1 MSVEDSGSDFLSDES
16 DYEAEEKLDDG
27 ETDVEEFSYAAMVR
41 LHHNLINFQNIYIYN
56 INAVIAIEVGKLIII
71 STDLFVYNFSQ
82 PITNPRVNEKKNM
95 FFSGTLWTRLGQTVS
110 SAVCFQRWMSATT
123 IFS

>member
-71 STDLFVYNFSQ
+71 STDLFMYNFNQ
-82 PITNPRVNEKKNM
+82 LQILELMKRKTC
-95 FFSGTLWTRLGQTVS
+95 F
-110 SAVCFQRWMSATT
+110 SAVHCGPG
-123 IFS
+123 